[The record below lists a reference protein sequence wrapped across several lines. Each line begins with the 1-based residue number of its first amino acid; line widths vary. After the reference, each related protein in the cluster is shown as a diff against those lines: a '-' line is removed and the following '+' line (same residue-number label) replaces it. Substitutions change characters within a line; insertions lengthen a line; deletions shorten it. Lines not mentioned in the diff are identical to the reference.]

1 MLLLQAGFVEAKLVG
16 LKLVTELVDLKLIG
30 AVVNEKVSVCR
41 HTDEGRLGGA
51 ASLPVPWGYGQSKE
65 ELKELPPAP
74 RVSGL
79 TDTRLGQSPW
89 DFQLCLGC
97 WKDLGGIAWK
107 ESWQRRVRTHQPQ
120 DQHGKREICTEQVEA
135 DLQWAQCPKGFS
147 IMDLFLQI

>member
-1 MLLLQAGFVEAKLVG
+1 MRRCLCADTQMKGG
-16 LKLVTELVDLKLIG
+16 
-30 AVVNEKVSVCR
+30 CR
-41 HTDEGRLGGA
+41 L
-51 ASLPVPWGYGQSKE
+51 E
-65 ELKELPPAP
+65 ELPACLFPGAMGKARRSSRSYPPAP

-97 WKDLGGIAWK
+97 WKDLGGITWK